1 MQEELF
7 IAIGRLYV
15 EASRYQ
21 AMTQQLQETVQKQQS
36 ELNQLRSKLTPQSV
50 VPPNATAQG

>member
-1 MQEELF
+1 MQEELL

-21 AMTQQLQETVQKQQS
+21 ALAQQLQDTIEKQQS
-36 ELNQLRSKLTPQSV
+36 ELVRLKQSV
-50 VPPNATAQG
+50 PSNAPTTQG